1 MQDQVELIR
10 RIERQY
16 LRDHLSALHLQ
27 MVDGMV
33 IHLLFRRGPLR
44 QEDIAQWIVADKGAV
59 ARSLAGGN
67 GVGGADRQRPMPPGK
82 AGRADSCRRADRFPD
97 PPGAA
102 KLGPDPVSGLLPGR
116 ACPV

>member
-44 QEDIAQWIVADKGAV
+44 QEDIAPVDRGGQGRGCPFSGA
-59 ARSLAGGN
+59 AGSN

-82 AGRADSCRRADRFPD
+82 SRPR
-97 PPGAA
+97 
-102 KLGPDPVSGLLPGR
+102 
-116 ACPV
+116 

>member
-44 QEDIAQWIVADKGAV
+44 QEDIAQWIVGGQGARLPV
-59 ARSLAGGN
+59 LWRGWRQWGWWCGPSATNAAGKS
-67 GVGGADRQRPMPPGK
+67 RP
-82 AGRADSCRRADRFPD
+82 R
-97 PPGAA
+97 
-102 KLGPDPVSGLLPGR
+102 
-116 ACPV
+116 